1 MAKPQIVT
9 ISGIRPD
16 FIRMSEI
23 FKLLDKNFNHILI
36 HSGQHVDTNL
46 SDVFFQ
52 GMKIR
57 DPDYNLGIGG
67 AGRHHYHQLAEISVK
82 VIELFKEKNI
92 NPDLVMFLGD
102 SNSVL
107 ASVVLKKEGYRIGH
121 IEAGMRSYDDRMLEE
136 QNRKVCDHMSD
147 FLFVYHE
154 HYKQNLLKEN
164 ISSNRIF
171 VVGNT
176 IVEVAKNWMKE
187 AGPRESKHILVDIHR
202 PENFRD
208 KSRMERI
215 ISYLSYLQSET
226 KLPVLWLNFPRT
238 MSLLQEFGITLPS
251 AFTLLP
257 LQGYLEFLKL
267 QRQSFCIVSDSG
279 TAQEEPAVL
288 GVPVLVP
295 RDFTERWE
303 SVEAG
308 NSKMV
313 DLSKETKT
321 LVEDGLKFVKAFPS
335 NPDISWMGDGR
346 TAEHIVAA
354 LQKNL

>member
-1 MAKPQIVT
+1 MARPTIVT

-23 FKLLDKNFNHILI
+23 FKLLDRNFNHILV

-46 SDVFFQ
+46 SDVFFK
-52 GMKIR
+52 GMQIR

-67 AGRHHYHQLAEISVK
+67 VGKLHYHQLAEISVK
-82 VIELFKEKNI
+82 IIELFQAKNI
-92 NPDLVMFLGD
+92 KPDLVMFLGD

-107 ASVVLKKEGYRIGH
+107 ASVVLKKEGYKIGH

-154 HYKQNLLKEN
+154 NYKQHLLKEN
-164 ISSNRIF
+164 IPSDRIY

-187 AGPRESKHILVDIHR
+187 AGPREARHILVDIHR
-202 PENFRD
+202 PENFKD
-208 KSRMERI
+208 KDRMRI
-215 ISYLSYLQSET
+215 IIDYLSALKKET
-226 KLPVLWLNFPRT
+226 NLPLLWLNFPRT
-238 MSLLQEFGITLPS
+238 MSLLDEFGLKLPED
-251 AFTLLP
+251 FTLLP
-257 LQGYLEFLKL
+257 LQGYLEFLRY

-313 DLSKETKT
+313 DLSQDIKT
-321 LVEDGLKFVKAFPS
+321 LVDEGIKFVKAFPK
-335 NPDISWMGDGR
+335 NPDISWMGDGK
-346 TAEHIVAA
+346 TAEHIVNA
-354 LQKNL
+354 LKVKL